1 MKFHGVSRNYGR
13 VRDHCHYTGKYKAAA
28 HSICNSRHKRTYEIP
43 VVYRNVSNYDYH
55 FTIKQLV
62 EEFEEQLKCPR
73 KNSNNQITFSVPIE
87 TQENQKIIKH
97 KIRFIEHVIF
107 MNSSLSS
114 LINTLAKGLYKV
126 KCKDCKSSLEYV
138 TSENGLLVFKCVECN
153 TALRASK
160 TRTSLRWRHQ
170 HHLSHIT
177 KRYFLSIRLHRS
189 LRENQRKFITNK
201 EGILICYE

>member
-62 EEFEEQLKCPR
+62 EEFEEQLKYPGE
-73 KNSNNQITFSVPIE
+73 SPNNQITFSVPIE

-114 LINTLAKGLYKV
+114 LIDTLAKGLHKV
-126 KCKDCKSSLEYV
+126 KCKDCKSSLEYL

-153 TALRASK
+153 TSLRASK
-160 TRTSLRWRHQ
+160 NISNICLILQ
-170 HHLSHIT
+170 
-177 KRYFLSIRLHRS
+177 K
-189 LRENQRKFITNK
+189 
-201 EGILICYE
+201 GIFYP